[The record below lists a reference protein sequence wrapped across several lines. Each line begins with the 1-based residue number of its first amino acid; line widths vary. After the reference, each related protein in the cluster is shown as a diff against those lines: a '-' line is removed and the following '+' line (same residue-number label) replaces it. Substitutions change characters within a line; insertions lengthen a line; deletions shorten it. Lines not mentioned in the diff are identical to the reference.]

1 MEAPFPKA
9 RFESTFCTEATSVVL
24 NSLHRG
30 TYTQV
35 LGPCQINLATTCDP
49 FVRPHLSVGDS
60 ALCAAKDLILVG
72 RKILPHSL
80 LFLSVVTALM
90 ADISVDTTTQS
101 NYADIATQHVTF
113 DWSIDFDAKVLTG
126 SATHDMKLN
135 KDGVGEAMYVIVGSF
150 DFTSLN
156 SLLALIL
163 EILISAPF
171 LLMEK
176 PLKYVVNPPLHATL
190 IQVNRVY

>member
-1 MEAPFPKA
+1 M
-9 RFESTFCTEATSVVL
+9 
-24 NSLHRG
+24 
-30 TYTQV
+30 
-35 LGPCQINLATTCDP
+35 
-49 FVRPHLSVGDS
+49 GDS

-80 LFLSVVTALM
+80 LFLSVVVTALM
-90 ADISVDTTTQS
+90 ADISADTTTQS

-113 DWSIDFDAKVLTG
+113 DWSINFDAKVLAG

-135 KDGVGEAMYVIVGSF
+135 KDAVEEAMYVVVGSF
-150 DFTSLN
+150 NFTSLN
-156 SLLALIL
+156 SLLALIRG
-163 EILISAPF
+163 ILISALF